1 MYRPSI
7 PYSGQNGVVINTI
20 AGIDLAL
27 WDLIGKV
34 RQEPVYMMI
43 GGKVR
48 EKLQTYVTGPES

>member
-1 MYRPSI
+1 MYRASI

-43 GGKVR
+43 GGKV
-48 EKLQTYVTGPES
+48 

>member
-1 MYRPSI
+1 MYRAAI

-34 RQEPVYMMI
+34 REEPVYKMI

-48 EKLQTYVTGPES
+48 DKLKTYYTRP